1 MEVEDQLI
9 AIVLIRTKVG
19 KAFAACDNI
28 RKIKGVVNVHVVTGP
43 YDIISMVDSK
53 KVSLRRI
60 VEAIHD
66 VHGVLR
72 TETCLKVS

>member
-1 MEVEDQLI
+1 LI

-19 KAFAACDNI
+19 EAFAACEDI

-43 YDIISMVDSK
+43 YDIISIVDSK
-53 KVSLRRI
+53 NVSLRRI
-60 VEAIHD
+60 VESIHD
-66 VHGVLR
+66 VRGVLR